1 MDYNEWTS
9 SRMESDISQY
19 VSWRGGNGE
28 RERGRGR
35 ESISLDLQEGERE
48 RQVGVCLFTLASSK
62 KQEVILNY
70 PLR

>member
-28 RERGRGR
+28 RERGGGR

-48 RQVGVCLFTLASSK
+48 RDRWEYVCSHWLVPRSRK
-62 KQEVILNY
+62 
-70 PLR
+70 